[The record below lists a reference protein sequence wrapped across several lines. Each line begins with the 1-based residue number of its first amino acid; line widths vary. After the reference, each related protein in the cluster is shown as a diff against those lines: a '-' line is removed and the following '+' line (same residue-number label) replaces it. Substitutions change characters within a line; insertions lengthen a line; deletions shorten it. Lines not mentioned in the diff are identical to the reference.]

1 MRPAYL
7 ANVRWKITDEKLYP
21 CELLQVVSLQV
32 GVDRGRTMYENV
44 PTVSAMERQNVLQA
58 LERLQAKMSQREE
71 WTHSERLGV
80 LRDALQSP
88 LLGHIL
94 TLQHSIKQLKNQ
106 LNCMPPDTCS
116 EFSFSRKGQLIVS
129 ASRPSSLSTSGPS
142 SVLSSVGSPSPDQ
155 FQRWLQTA
163 AKGRLTERVSLTKPL
178 SGGLGFSVV
187 GLRSEGT
194 SGHGVFI
201 RQVQPGSIAHRD
213 GRMQENDQILVIN
226 GTPLD
231 QSVSQQQ
238 AIALLQQPG
247 DRVDLVVARNPA
259 STSLLS
265 HAPLSPLPSG
275 PFIQP
280 EQWGH
285 VEEIELVNDG
295 SGLGFG
301 IVGGKATGVVVRTL
315 VPNSVADKDG
325 RLRTGDHI
333 LRIGDTPTQG
343 LASDQVVK
351 VLQGCGSHVR
361 MLISRDLSEQT
372 SSSLPP
378 PPPPAAG
385 PITALPPLPGAGPQ
399 RRLSKTPNLEGY
411 EIHEV
416 PVKKKDGQS
425 LGISIIGYNAL
436 TSEDAVGVFVKNVVP
451 GSAAEQSGN
460 IRVHDRIIELDGVS
474 LQGFTNQEVL
484 EVMKKTGQTV
494 QLTLVRKMT
503 SPRTSVERSLDKVQ
517 REPSRVSLKRSAEVK
532 SRASDLQRAP
542 SVAPLLEPT
551 ETLLRSSRTQLAR
564 AMPEA
569 SLSERE
575 LRAKWEEA
583 LGPQY
588 DVLVVELDPVIEDDA
603 ELQKYSK
610 LLPIHTMR
618 LGVELD
624 SFDGH
629 HYISSV
635 APEGPVAK
643 HGLLRPEDELLEV
656 NGVQL
661 YGRSRREA
669 VAFLREVP
677 PPFTLVCCRH
687 LTEEDSEY
695 RPDTEDEWRSQSPA
709 PSISEIEAKLSC
721 LLAGQAFRQYS
732 GGEQDQDPIPLKE
745 MSDEESPPSYSS
757 HQEEQES
764 EEEGELALW
773 SPDVQLLQL
782 EKGDKGLGFS
792 ILDYQDPLDI
802 ARSVIVIRSLVP
814 GGVADRHGGL
824 LPGDQLVFVND
835 ASLDRSTLTQAVE
848 VLKAA
853 PPGTVYLGIR
863 KPLVVEGTPERIH
876 GGLGLQRT
884 EGQTVEQED
893 RAYISPSPQAIT
905 NVMEFG
911 PEEDEPELILDGG
924 FPRYASPL
932 HPASVLNPS
941 LTHGSFIPTP
951 TPILTP
957 SPLPLAEEREMA
969 VDEEVEE
976 EELVEVREGQMV
988 DPYPR
993 KAPPS
998 WEEWQR
1004 ERGPVH
1010 SDLSQSGAQEQV
1022 EMQKGRGT
1030 EENMP
1035 HPELQS
1041 LAMVEPLSETQS
1053 VHSWVETGESEA
1065 DSNSRNGG
1073 SELTLTDTDTDSVR
1087 LVDTERRKRRGRGR
1101 GTMDGGHGDLP
1112 AREEGEGQETP
1123 AFSHWGPSRRVEVWQ
1138 EDGESLG
1145 ISIVGGHSV
1154 IKRLKN
1160 GEELKGIFIKQV
1172 LPESPAGRTG
1182 ALKTGDKILQVSGVD
1197 LQNAS
1202 HEDAVLAIKAAPSPV
1217 VFIVQSLSTTPRPV
1231 SLTETSYTK
1240 HKASRKRMPKAAVI
1254 GPPVPTR
1261 LPPPYHPHGQQ
1272 TEEQDEELEEA
1283 KERIRLRY
1291 GELQGEL
1298 LCVELDKERQGLGLS
1313 LAGNRDRSCL
1323 SIFVVGISPGGAAAK
1338 DGRIRVGDE
1347 LLEIN
1352 NQILYGRSHLN
1363 ASAIIKSS
1371 PSKVKIILIRN
1382 EDAINQ
1388 MAVPPFPNPPAVFPS
1403 TEANTPPAPP
1413 IPSLALAATEKPQ
1426 PPESLALSR
1435 GPLEVSSSMDKP
1447 PTPEQLVVGF
1457 TGNSAAEPVSADAS
1471 LNSFNRE
1478 GDEATL
1484 KKLKASDQAVESSQT
1499 VPLLA
1504 FKAPLEQTI
1513 NLSKIMLSS
1522 SKLPVVS
1529 SVDGGLVSPPA
1540 TSLPPSLT
1548 SPDFEYCSKDPATC
1562 PIVPGQEVVIEIAK
1576 GRSGL
1581 GLSIVGGKDT
1591 QLDAIVIHE
1600 VYEEGAAARDGRL
1613 WAGDQILEVNGV
1625 DLRSAAHEDAI
1636 AALRQTPAKVCL
1648 KVLRDEAQYRDEENL
1663 DVFPVE
1669 LQKKAG
1675 RGLGLSIVGK
1685 RNGTGV
1691 FISDVVKGGAAELD
1705 GRLMQG
1711 DQILSV
1717 NGEDMRQSSQETVA
1731 ALLKCA
1737 RGLVLLELGRLK
1749 AASWISSRRTSQGS
1763 QMSHVSSSST
1773 VIMPRPPLNS
1783 TPSTSQLIRTNR
1795 RSATDT
1801 VTTSTCAVADSGI
1814 RTVEITRGPSDALG
1828 VSIAGGRG
1836 SPLGDIPIFV
1846 AMIQANGVA
1855 AKTHKLKVGDR
1866 IVSINNQS
1874 LDGLSHGDVVTLL
1887 KNAYGSI
1894 ILQVIADT
1902 NISAIASQVESMS
1915 TSTSL
1920 PNTPDTQPE
1929 QSQTPKSK
1937 SICLEKGSDGLG
1949 FSIVGG
1955 FGSPHGD
1962 LPIYIKTVFSK
1973 GAAAVDGRLKR
1984 GDQILSVNG
1993 ESLEGATHELAVA
2006 ILKRQK
2012 GAVNLE
2018 VLC

>member
-1 MRPAYL
+1 
-7 ANVRWKITDEKLYP
+7 
-21 CELLQVVSLQV
+21 
-32 GVDRGRTMYENV
+32 MYENV
-44 PTVSAMERQNVLQA
+44 PTVSTVERQKVLQA
-58 LERLQAKMSQREE
+58 LERLQAKMAQREE

-94 TLQHSIKQLKNQ
+94 TLQHSIKQLKDQ

-129 ASRPSSLSTSGPS
+129 ASRPTSSLGTSGPGSARS
-142 SVLSSVGSPSPDQ
+142 SVVPSSPDQ
-155 FQRWLQTA
+155 LQRWLHTV
-163 AKGRLTERVSLTKPL
+163 AKGRLTEQISLSKPL

-187 GLRSEGT
+187 GLRTEGT
-194 SGHGVFI
+194 TGHGVFI
-201 RQVQPGSIAHRD
+201 RQVQPGSIAHRWD

-247 DRVDLVVARNPA
+247 DRVDLVVARDPA
-259 STSLLS
+259 T
-265 HAPLSPLPSG
+265 
-275 PFIQP
+275 

-333 LRIGDTPTQG
+333 LRIGETPTRG

-351 VLQGCGSHVR
+351 VLQACGSRVC
-361 MLISRDLSEQT
+361 MLIARDPSGQPST
-372 SSSLPP
+372 SP

-385 PITALPPLPGAGPQ
+385 PVSALPPLPGGGPQ
-399 RRLSKTPNLEGY
+399 RRVSKTPNLEGY

-416 PVKKKDGQS
+416 PLRKKDGQS

-451 GSAAEQSGN
+451 GSAADQSGN
-460 IRVHDRIIELDGVS
+460 IWVHDRIIALDGVS

-494 QLTLVRKMT
+494 QLTLVRKMA
-503 SPRTSVERSLDKVQ
+503 SPRPSVERSLDKVQ

-532 SRASDLQRAP
+532 ARSSDLQRAP
-542 SVAPLLEPT
+542 T
-551 ETLLRSSRTQLAR
+551 KQ
-564 AMPEA
+564 EA
-569 SLSERE
+569 SLLEME
-575 LRAKWEEA
+575 LRAKWEQA

-687 LTEEDSEY
+687 LTEDGSDY
-695 RPDTEDEWRSQSPA
+695 QPGPEDEWRSASPA
-709 PSISEIEAKLSC
+709 TSISEVRTCE
-721 LLAGQAFRQYS
+721 
-732 GGEQDQDPIPLKE
+732 EE
-745 MSDEESPPSYSS
+745 EES
-757 HQEEQES
+757 EEKDED

-773 SPDVQLLQL
+773 SPDIQVL
-782 EKGDKGLGFS
+782 ELDKGERGLGFS
-792 ILDYQDPLDI
+792 ILDYQDPLDV

-814 GGVADRHGGL
+814 GGVAERQGGL
-824 LPGDQLVFVND
+824 LPGDQLLFVND
-835 ASLDRSTLTQAVE
+835 TYLDRCTLAQAVE

-853 PPGTVYLGIR
+853 PSGTVYLGIR
-863 KPLVVEGTPERIH
+863 KPLVVCP
-876 GGLGLQRT
+876 
-884 EGQTVEQED
+884 VE
-893 RAYISPSPQAIT
+893 
-905 NVMEFG
+905 
-911 PEEDEPELILDGG
+911 
-924 FPRYASPL
+924 AS
-932 HPASVLNPS
+932 LN
-941 LTHGSFIPTP
+941 PTP
-951 TPILTP
+951 TPPLNP
-957 SPLPLAEEREMA
+957 SPTPLSEEREMA
-969 VDEEVEE
+969 VDEEE
-976 EELVEVREGQMV
+976 EELVELREGQTIEHH
-988 DPYPR
+988 PR

-998 WEEWQR
+998 WGEWQG
-1004 ERGPVH
+1004 ERGSVYPVEVPE
-1010 SDLSQSGAQEQV
+1010 G
-1022 EMQKGRGT
+1022 GGT
-1030 EENMP
+1030 EEAVSN
-1035 HPELQS
+1035 PELRARALVQQ
-1041 LAMVEPLSETQS
+1041 LSVTQS
-1053 VHSWVETGESEA
+1053 VDSWVETAESEA

-1073 SELTLTDTDTDSVR
+1073 SELTLTDTDTESVT
-1087 LVDTERRKRRGRGR
+1087 LSLLLSCYLCGLSA
-1101 GTMDGGHGDLP
+1101 LP
-1112 AREEGEGQETP
+1112 EREEGEGEETP
-1123 AFSHWGPSRRVEVWQ
+1123 AYSHWGPPRRVEVWQ
-1138 EDGESLG
+1138 EEDEALG
-1145 ISIVGGHSV
+1145 ISIVGGRSV

-1172 LPESPAGRTG
+1172 TSSSSLPPSLTCLPRR
-1182 ALKTGDKILQVSGVD
+1182 VSGVD

-1202 HEDAVLAIKAAPSPV
+1202 HEEAVQAIKAAPSPV
-1217 VFIVQSLSTTPRPV
+1217 VFIVQSLSATPRVKCVCSHP
-1231 SLTETSYTK
+1231 LQ
-1240 HKASRKRMPKAAVI
+1240 KAATI
-1254 GPPVPTR
+1254 GVAGAPVR
-1261 LPPPYHPHGQQ
+1261 LPPPYHPPSQLS
-1272 TEEQDEELEEA
+1272 EDQDEELE
-1283 KERIRLRY
+1283 ERIRLRY
-1291 GELQGEL
+1291 GDLQGEL

-1352 NQILYGRSHLN
+1352 NQVLYGRSHLN
-1363 ASAIIKSS
+1363 ASAIIKSA
-1371 PSKVKIILIRN
+1371 PSKVKITLIRN

-1388 MAVPPFPNPPAVFPS
+1388 MAVPPFPNPPAVLSS
-1403 TEANTPPAPP
+1403 TEVSPIFSRVLSLTHTH
-1413 IPSLALAATEKPQ
+1413 IPSSSHTQLQKQLIITLAELTLSCKCLHTSRLCFCL
-1426 PPESLALSR
+1426 ESMTTNQAKTVLS
-1435 GPLEVSSSMDKP
+1435 
-1447 PTPEQLVVGF
+1447 
-1457 TGNSAAEPVSADAS
+1457 
-1471 LNSFNRE
+1471 
-1478 GDEATL
+1478 
-1484 KKLKASDQAVESSQT
+1484 
-1499 VPLLA
+1499 
-1504 FKAPLEQTI
+1504 
-1513 NLSKIMLSS
+1513 SS
-1522 SKLPVVS
+1522 SKLPLVS
-1529 SVDGGLVSPPA
+1529 SVDGGLVSPSAP
-1540 TSLPPSLT
+1540 SLPSSTT

-1636 AALRQTPAKVCL
+1636 TALRQTPAKVCL
-1648 KVLRDEAQYRDEENL
+1648 TVLRDEAQYRDEENL

-1717 NGEDMRQSSQETVA
+1717 NGEDMRQASQETVA
-1731 ALLKCA
+1731 AILKM
-1737 RGLVLLELGRLK
+1737 
-1749 AASWISSRRTSQGS
+1749 SQ
-1763 QMSHVSSSST
+1763 VSTSST
-1773 VIMPRPPLNS
+1773 VVMPRPPLNS
-1783 TPSTSQLIRTNR
+1783 TPSTSQLINNWKPTTETMTSSK
-1795 RSATDT
+1795 SAGRHGF
-1801 VTTSTCAVADSGI
+1801 VCWQ
-1814 RTVEITRGPSDALG
+1814 GPTDALG
-1828 VSIAGGRG
+1828 ISIAGGRG
-1836 SPLGDIPIFV
+1836 SPLGDIPIFI

-1855 AKTHKLKVGDR
+1855 AKTHRLKVGDR
-1866 IVSINNQS
+1866 IVNINGQS
-1874 LDGLSHGDVVTLL
+1874 LDDLSHGDVVTML

-1894 ILQVIADT
+1894 LLRVIADT

-1915 TSTSL
+1915 TGTNLLSN
-1920 PNTPDTQPE
+1920 PETQLGEP
-1929 QSQTPKSK
+1929 QTPKPK

-2012 GAVNLE
+2012 GAVTLE
-2018 VLC
+2018 VIS

>member
-1 MRPAYL
+1 
-7 ANVRWKITDEKLYP
+7 
-21 CELLQVVSLQV
+21 
-32 GVDRGRTMYENV
+32 MYENV
-44 PTVSAMERQNVLQA
+44 PTVSTVERQQVLQA
-58 LERLQAKMSQREE
+58 LERLQAKMAQREE

-94 TLQHSIKQLKNQ
+94 TLQHSIKQLKDQ

-129 ASRPSSLSTSGPS
+129 ASRPASSLCTSGPG
-142 SVLSSVGSPSPDQ
+142 SVLSNGSALSSVGLRSPDQ
-155 FQRWLQTA
+155 LQRWLRTA
-163 AKGRLTERVSLTKPL
+163 AKGRPTEHISLPKPL
-178 SGGLGFSVV
+178 SGSLGFSVV
-187 GLRSEGT
+187 GLRPEGT
-194 SGHGVFI
+194 GGHGVFI

-213 GRMQENDQILVIN
+213 GRMLENDQILVIN

-231 QSVSQQQ
+231 QSVTQQQ
-238 AIALLQQPG
+238 AITLLQQPG
-247 DRVDLVVARNPA
+247 DRVELVVARNP
-259 STSLLS
+259 STATQHTPLL
-265 HAPLSPLPSG
+265 PPG
-275 PFIQP
+275 PIIQN

-333 LRIGDTPTQG
+333 LRIGETPTWG

-351 VLQGCGSHVR
+351 VLQGCGSRVR
-361 MLISRDLSEQT
+361 MLIARDPSGQPST
-372 SSSLPP
+372 SLPP
-378 PPPPAAG
+378 PPPPAAS
-385 PITALPPLPGAGPQ
+385 PVSALPPLPAVGPQ
-399 RRLSKTPNLEGY
+399 RRLSRTPNLEGY

-416 PVKKKDGQS
+416 PLMKEEGQS
-425 LGISIIGYNAL
+425 LGISIIGYNAF
-436 TSEDAVGVFVKNVVP
+436 TSEDALGVFVKNVVP

-460 IRVHDRIIELDGVS
+460 IRIHDRIIAVRPMDGVS

-484 EVMKKTGQTV
+484 GVMKQTGQMV
-494 QLTLVRKMT
+494 HLTLARKMA
-503 SPRTSVERSLDKVQ
+503 SPRPSLERSLDKVQ
-517 REPSRVSLKRSAEVK
+517 REPSRVSLKRSAEIK
-532 SRASDLQRAP
+532 ARSSDLQRASSVAS
-542 SVAPLLEPT
+542 SVAPLPEPT
-551 ETLLRSSRTQLAR
+551 ETLLMSTSRTQLAS
-564 AMPEA
+564 AMEGV
-569 SLSERE
+569 SLSELE
-575 LRAKWEEA
+575 LRAKWEQA
-583 LGPQY
+583 LGPEY

-629 HYISSV
+629 HYVSSV

-661 YGRSRREA
+661 YGKSRREA

-687 LTEEDSEY
+687 LTEDDSDYQPDRQDEWHSPSPAASLSELETKLSSVLISQAYLRDNDSE
-695 RPDTEDEWRSQSPA
+695 QPA
-709 PSISEIEAKLSC
+709 DHVTLQEV
-721 LLAGQAFRQYS
+721 
-732 GGEQDQDPIPLKE
+732 
-745 MSDEESPPSYSS
+745 SDEEPEEPAPTYPS
-757 HQEEQES
+757 HQEEMQQGRRGE
-764 EEEGELALW
+764 EEEDEEGELALW
-773 SPDVQLLQL
+773 SPDIQLLEL
-782 EKGDKGLGFS
+782 EKGERGLGFS
-792 ILDYQDPLDI
+792 ILDYQDPLDV

-814 GGVADRHGGL
+814 GGVAEFHGGV

-835 ASLDRSTLTQAVE
+835 TYLDTCTLPQAVE

-853 PPGTVYLGIR
+853 PSGTVYLGIC
-863 KPLVVEGTPERIH
+863 KPLVMEGAEERGH
-876 GGLGLQRT
+876 GDLALRGT
-884 EGQTVEQED
+884 EGLSTGREESVSLLFTHSLLPVSKGFADGSILPED
-893 RAYISPSPQAIT
+893 LGQ
-905 NVMEFG
+905 
-911 PEEDEPELILDGG
+911 EEDEPELILDGS
-924 FPRYASPL
+924 FPRYTSPL
-932 HPASVLNPS
+932 TPALTLNPTPTLTTRS
-941 LTHGSFIPTP
+941 LNPTP
-951 TPILTP
+951 TPTLTP
-957 SPLPLAEEREMA
+957 SPNGEEREMA
-969 VDEEVEE
+969 VDDDDEE
-976 EELVEVREGQMV
+976 EDGVEDREGQVV
-988 DPYPR
+988 DPYSR
-993 KAPPS
+993 KPPPS
-998 WEEWQR
+998 WGEWAR
-1004 ERGPVH
+1004 DNGGPVPPASVH
-1010 SDLSQSGAQEQV
+1010 SGAQEKV
-1022 EMQKGRGT
+1022 EEMS
-1030 EENMP
+1030 NP
-1035 HPELQS
+1035 DLQPRALLDQLS
-1041 LAMVEPLSETQS
+1041 LGQS
-1053 VHSWVETGESEA
+1053 VDSWVETGGDSEA
-1065 DSNSRNGG
+1065 DSDSRNGG

-1087 LVDTERRKRRGRGR
+1087 LVDTERRKRRGQGGGGR
-1101 GTMDGGHGDLP
+1101 HSDLP
-1112 AREEGEGQETP
+1112 EREEGEGEETP
-1123 AFSHWGPSRRVEVWQ
+1123 AFSHWGPPRRVEVWQ
-1138 EDGESLG
+1138 EEGESLG

-1172 LPESPAGRTG
+1172 LPESPAGRTCV
-1182 ALKTGDKILQVSGVD
+1182 LKTGDKILQVSGVD

-1202 HEDAVLAIKAAPSPV
+1202 HEDAVQAIKAAPSPV
-1217 VFIVQSLSTTPRPV
+1217 VFIVQSLTATPRPV
-1231 SLTETSYTK
+1231 SLTAPSYNK
-1240 HKASRKRMPKAAVI
+1240 HKAKRRVMPNAAV
-1254 GPPVPTR
+1254 GGAPPPMR
-1261 LPPPYHPHGQQ
+1261 LPPPYRPPSQL

-1291 GELQGEL
+1291 GELCGEL
-1298 LCVELDKERQGLGLS
+1298 LCVELDKERHGLGLS

-1323 SIFVVGISPGGAAAK
+1323 SIFVVGISPGGPAAK
-1338 DGRIRVGDE
+1338 NGNIRVGDE

-1352 NQILYGRSHLN
+1352 NQVLYGRSHLN
-1363 ASAIIKSS
+1363 ASAIIKSAS
-1371 PSKVKIILIRN
+1371 SKVKIILIRN

-1388 MAVPPFPNPPAVFPS
+1388 MAVPPFPTPPSVHSS
-1403 TEANTPPAPP
+1403 TEAPPPTPPAAAAV
-1413 IPSLALAATEKPQ
+1413 SALAPTEKPQ
-1426 PPESLALSR
+1426 PPESLVLCR
-1435 GPLEVSSSMDKP
+1435 GPLEASISISKGQSSVVSSGSTATELISREVTLK
-1447 PTPEQLVVGF
+1447 
-1457 TGNSAAEPVSADAS
+1457 S
-1471 LNSFNRE
+1471 LRE
-1478 GDEATL
+1478 GETAS
-1484 KKLKASDQAVESSQT
+1484 KKLKASEKGAESSESMP
-1499 VPLLA
+1499 VPDA
-1504 FKAPLEQTI
+1504 KALLEQTA
-1513 NLSKIMLSS
+1513 NLSKVSQSS
-1522 SKLPVVS
+1522 SKVPMVS
-1529 SVDGGLVSPPA
+1529 AVDGGLVSPPA
-1540 TSLPPSLT
+1540 ASCTG
-1548 SPDFEYCSKDPATC
+1548 PDFEYCSKDPATC
-1562 PIVPGQEVVIEIAK
+1562 PIVPGQEIVIEIAK

-1613 WAGDQILEVNGV
+1613 WAGDQILEVNGM

-1636 AALRQTPAKVCL
+1636 TALRQTPAKVRL
-1648 KVLRDEAQYRDEENL
+1648 TVLRDEAQYRDEENL
-1663 DVFPVE
+1663 DVFSVE

-1717 NGEDMRQSSQETVA
+1717 DGDDMRQASQETVA
-1731 ALLKCA
+1731 AILK
-1737 RGLVLLELGRLK
+1737 
-1749 AASWISSRRTSQGS
+1749 
-1763 QMSHVSSSST
+1763 MSHVIANST
-1773 VIMPRPPLNS
+1773 IATPHPPLNS
-1783 TPSTSQLIRTNR
+1783 TPSTSQLLNNARKPMTESMTSSK
-1795 RSATDT
+1795 SAGAEMG
-1801 VTTSTCAVADSGI
+1801 V
-1814 RTVEITRGPSDALG
+1814 RTVEITRGPTDALG
-1828 VSIAGGRG
+1828 ISIAGGKG

-1855 AKTHKLKVGDR
+1855 AKTHRLKVGDR
-1866 IVSINNQS
+1866 IVSINAQS
-1874 LDGLSHGDVVTLL
+1874 LDGLSHGDVVTML

-1920 PNTPDTQPE
+1920 PNSPDTQPGE
-1929 QSQTPKSK
+1929 PEAPKPKNIS
-1937 SICLEKGSDGLG
+1937 LEKGSDGLG

-2006 ILKRQK
+2006 ILKRQR
-2012 GAVNLE
+2012 GAVTLE
-2018 VLC
+2018 VLS

>member
-1 MRPAYL
+1 
-7 ANVRWKITDEKLYP
+7 
-21 CELLQVVSLQV
+21 
-32 GVDRGRTMYENV
+32 MYENV
-44 PTVSAMERQNVLQA
+44 PTVSTVERQKVLQA
-58 LERLQAKMSQREE
+58 LERLQAKMAQREE

-94 TLQHSIKQLKNQ
+94 TLQHSIKQLKDQ

-129 ASRPSSLSTSGPS
+129 ASRPTSSLGTSGPGSARS
-142 SVLSSVGSPSPDQ
+142 SVVPSSPDQ
-155 FQRWLQTA
+155 LQRWLHTV
-163 AKGRLTERVSLTKPL
+163 AKGRLTEQISLSKPL

-187 GLRSEGT
+187 GLRTEGT
-194 SGHGVFI
+194 TGHGVFI

-247 DRVDLVVARNPA
+247 DRVDLVVARDPA
-259 STSLLS
+259 TAT
-265 HAPLSPLPSG
+265 HRAHTPPPLPPVG
-275 PFIQP
+275 PNIP
-280 EQWGH
+280 TEQWGH

-333 LRIGDTPTQG
+333 LRIGETPTRG

-351 VLQGCGSHVR
+351 VLQACGSRVC
-361 MLISRDLSEQT
+361 MLIARDPSGQPST
-372 SSSLPP
+372 SP

-385 PITALPPLPGAGPQ
+385 PVSALPPLPGGGPQ
-399 RRLSKTPNLEGY
+399 RRVSKTPNLEGY

-416 PVKKKDGQS
+416 PLRKKDGQS

-451 GSAAEQSGN
+451 GSAADQSGN
-460 IRVHDRIIELDGVS
+460 IWVHDRIIALDGVS

-494 QLTLVRKMT
+494 QLTLVRKMA
-503 SPRTSVERSLDKVQ
+503 SPRPSVERSLDKVQ

-532 SRASDLQRAP
+532 ARSSDLQRAP
-542 SVAPLLEPT
+542 SVAHLPEHT
-551 ETLLRSSRTQLAR
+551 ETLLMSSRTQPAR
-564 AMPEA
+564 AKQEA
-569 SLSERE
+569 SLLEME
-575 LRAKWEEA
+575 LRAKWEQA

-687 LTEEDSEY
+687 LTEDGSDY
-695 RPDTEDEWRSQSPA
+695 QPGPEDEWRSASPA
-709 PSISEIEAKLSC
+709 TSISEIEAKLSS
-721 LLAGQAFRQYS
+721 LLTSQAYLQDS
-732 GGEQDQDPIPLKE
+732 GREPPQDQITLKQVTE
-745 MSDEESPPSYSS
+745 DVPEEPPPSYSS
-757 HQEEQES
+757 HQEEEEEES
-764 EEEGELALW
+764 EEKDEDEEEGELALW
-773 SPDVQLLQL
+773 SPDIQVL
-782 EKGDKGLGFS
+782 ELDKGERGLGFS
-792 ILDYQDPLDI
+792 ILDYQDPLDV

-814 GGVADRHGGL
+814 GGVAERQGGL
-824 LPGDQLVFVND
+824 LPGDQLLFVND
-835 ASLDRSTLTQAVE
+835 TYLDRCTLAQAVE

-853 PPGTVYLGIR
+853 PSGTVYLGIR
-863 KPLVVEGTPERIH
+863 KPLVVEGTEEKAH
-876 GGLGLQRT
+876 GALRLQRT
-884 EGQTVEQED
+884 EAQSDDHEDFGQ
-893 RAYISPSPQAIT
+893 
-905 NVMEFG
+905 
-911 PEEDEPELILDGG
+911 EEDEPELILDGG
-924 FPRYASPL
+924 FPRYASP
-932 HPASVLNPS
+932 PNPS
-941 LTHGSFIPTP
+941 LILAPTSSLTHRSLNPTP
-951 TPILTP
+951 TPPLNP
-957 SPLPLAEEREMA
+957 SPTPLSEEREMA
-969 VDEEVEE
+969 VDEEE
-976 EELVEVREGQMV
+976 EELVELREGQTIEHH
-988 DPYPR
+988 PR

-998 WEEWQR
+998 WGEWQG
-1004 ERGPVH
+1004 ERGSVYPA
-1010 SDLSQSGAQEQV
+1010 SSQSGVHV
-1022 EMQKGRGT
+1022 EVEVPEGGGT
-1030 EENMP
+1030 EEAVSN
-1035 HPELQS
+1035 PELRARALVQQ
-1041 LAMVEPLSETQS
+1041 LSVTQS
-1053 VHSWVETGESEA
+1053 VDSWVETAESEA

-1087 LVDTERRKRRGRGR
+1087 LVDTERRKRRSKGRAGRG
-1101 GTMDGGHGDLP
+1101 GGHGALP
-1112 AREEGEGQETP
+1112 EREEGEGEETP
-1123 AFSHWGPSRRVEVWQ
+1123 AYSHWGPPRRVEVWQ
-1138 EDGESLG
+1138 EEDEALG
-1145 ISIVGGHSV
+1145 ISIVGGRSV

-1172 LPESPAGRTG
+1172 LLESPAGRTR

-1202 HEDAVLAIKAAPSPV
+1202 HEEAVQAIKAAPSPV
-1217 VFIVQSLSTTPRPV
+1217 VFIVQSLSATPRPV
-1231 SLTETSYTK
+1231 SLTAPSYSR
-1240 HKASRKRMPKAAVI
+1240 HKANRRHMSKAATI
-1254 GPPVPTR
+1254 GVAGAPVR
-1261 LPPPYHPHGQQ
+1261 LPPPYHPPSQLS
-1272 TEEQDEELEEA
+1272 EDQDEELEEA

-1291 GELQGEL
+1291 GDLQGEL

-1352 NQILYGRSHLN
+1352 NQVLYGRSHLN
-1363 ASAIIKSS
+1363 ASAIIKSA
-1371 PSKVKIILIRN
+1371 PSKVKITLIRN

-1388 MAVPPFPNPPAVFPS
+1388 MAVPPFPNPPAVLSS
-1403 TEANTPPAPP
+1403 TEPHPPPAAVVVSPAP
-1413 IPSLALAATEKPQ
+1413 AEKHQ
-1426 PPESLALSR
+1426 SPESLTLSR
-1435 GPLEVSSSMDKP
+1435 GPLEATISISKSHK
-1447 PTPEQLVVGF
+1447 PEQSRVGSTGSTASELV
-1457 TGNSAAEPVSADAS
+1457 TREAAPMNV
-1471 LNSFNRE
+1471 RE
-1478 GDEATL
+1478 GETTL
-1484 KKLKASDQAVESSQT
+1484 KKLKASDEGPSESSES

-1504 FKAPLEQTI
+1504 AKASLEQTT
-1513 NLSKIMLSS
+1513 NQAKTVLSSS
-1522 SKLPVVS
+1522 SKLPLVS
-1529 SVDGGLVSPPA
+1529 SVDGGLVSPSAP
-1540 TSLPPSLT
+1540 SLPSSTT

-1636 AALRQTPAKVCL
+1636 TALRQTPAKVCL
-1648 KVLRDEAQYRDEENL
+1648 TVLRDEAQYRDEENL

-1717 NGEDMRQSSQETVA
+1717 NGEDMRQASQETVA
-1731 ALLKCA
+1731 AILKCA
-1737 RGLVLLELGRLK
+1737 RGMVLLELGRLK
-1749 AASWISSRRTSQGS
+1749 AASWISSRHTSQGS
-1763 QMSHVSSSST
+1763 QMSQVSTSST
-1773 VIMPRPPLNS
+1773 VVMPRPPLNS
-1783 TPSTSQLIRTNR
+1783 TPSTSQLINNWKP
-1795 RSATDT
+1795 
-1801 VTTSTCAVADSGI
+1801 TTETMTSSKSAVADSGM
-1814 RTVEITRGPSDALG
+1814 RTVEITRGPTDALG
-1828 VSIAGGRG
+1828 ISIAGGRG
-1836 SPLGDIPIFV
+1836 SPLGDIPIFI

-1855 AKTHKLKVGDR
+1855 AKTHRLKVGDR
-1866 IVSINNQS
+1866 IVNINGQS
-1874 LDGLSHGDVVTLL
+1874 LDDLSHGDVVTML

-1894 ILQVIADT
+1894 LLRVIADT

-1915 TSTSL
+1915 TGTNLLSN
-1920 PNTPDTQPE
+1920 PETQLGEP
-1929 QSQTPKSK
+1929 QTPKPK

-2012 GAVNLE
+2012 GAVTLE
-2018 VLC
+2018 VIS

>member
-1 MRPAYL
+1 MLCARVPVLCVCAL
-7 ANVRWKITDEKLYP
+7 P
-21 CELLQVVSLQV
+21 VS
-32 GVDRGRTMYENV
+32 
-44 PTVSAMERQNVLQA
+44 TVERQKVLQA
-58 LERLQAKMSQREE
+58 LERLQAKMAQREE

-94 TLQHSIKQLKNQ
+94 TLQHSIKQLKDQ

-129 ASRPSSLSTSGPS
+129 ASRPTSSLGTSGPGSARS
-142 SVLSSVGSPSPDQ
+142 SVVPSSPDQ
-155 FQRWLQTA
+155 LQRWLHT
-163 AKGRLTERVSLTKPL
+163 GRLTEQISLSKPL

-187 GLRSEGT
+187 GLRTEGT
-194 SGHGVFI
+194 TGHGVFI

-247 DRVDLVVARNPA
+247 DRVDLVVARDPA
-259 STSLLS
+259 TATITMSSLFS
-265 HAPLSPLPSG
+265 SPWTD
-275 PFIQP
+275 Q

-333 LRIGDTPTQG
+333 LRIGETPTRG

-351 VLQGCGSHVR
+351 VLQACGSRVC
-361 MLISRDLSEQT
+361 MLIARDPSGQPST
-372 SSSLPP
+372 SP

-385 PITALPPLPGAGPQ
+385 PV
-399 RRLSKTPNLEGY
+399 S
-411 EIHEV
+411 
-416 PVKKKDGQS
+416 
-425 LGISIIGYNAL
+425 
-436 TSEDAVGVFVKNVVP
+436 NVVP
-451 GSAAEQSGN
+451 GSAADQSGN
-460 IRVHDRIIELDGVS
+460 IWVHDRIIALDGVS

-494 QLTLVRKMT
+494 QLTLVRKMA
-503 SPRTSVERSLDKVQ
+503 SPRPSVERSLDKGVH
-517 REPSRVSLKRSAEVK
+517 
-532 SRASDLQRAP
+532 
-542 SVAPLLEPT
+542 LE
-551 ETLLRSSRTQLAR
+551 
-564 AMPEA
+564 
-569 SLSERE
+569 
-575 LRAKWEEA
+575 
-583 LGPQY
+583 
-588 DVLVVELDPVIEDDA
+588 DVLFELDPVIEDDA

-687 LTEEDSEY
+687 LTEDGSDY
-695 RPDTEDEWRSQSPA
+695 QPGPEDEWRS
-709 PSISEIEAKLSC
+709 SEEK
-721 LLAGQAFRQYS
+721 
-732 GGEQDQDPIPLKE
+732 
-745 MSDEESPPSYSS
+745 DED
-757 HQEEQES
+757 

-773 SPDVQLLQL
+773 SPDIQVL
-782 EKGDKGLGFS
+782 ELDKGERGLGFS
-792 ILDYQDPLDI
+792 ILDYQDPLDV

-814 GGVADRHGGL
+814 GGVAERQGGL
-824 LPGDQLVFVND
+824 LPGDQLLFVND
-835 ASLDRSTLTQAVE
+835 TYLDRCTLAQAVE

-853 PPGTVYLGIR
+853 PSGTVYLGIR
-863 KPLVVEGTPERIH
+863 KPLVVWDPSGHYLLCVGVPSMIRKLLCIPSCPRQHGLKHFQDSTACYLCGLSALPE
-876 GGLGLQRT
+876 
-884 EGQTVEQED
+884 
-893 RAYISPSPQAIT
+893 
-905 NVMEFG
+905 
-911 PEEDEPELILDGG
+911 
-924 FPRYASPL
+924 
-932 HPASVLNPS
+932 
-941 LTHGSFIPTP
+941 
-951 TPILTP
+951 
-957 SPLPLAEEREMA
+957 
-969 VDEEVEE
+969 
-976 EELVEVREGQMV
+976 
-988 DPYPR
+988 
-993 KAPPS
+993 
-998 WEEWQR
+998 
-1004 ERGPVH
+1004 
-1010 SDLSQSGAQEQV
+1010 
-1022 EMQKGRGT
+1022 
-1030 EENMP
+1030 
-1035 HPELQS
+1035 
-1041 LAMVEPLSETQS
+1041 
-1053 VHSWVETGESEA
+1053 
-1065 DSNSRNGG
+1065 
-1073 SELTLTDTDTDSVR
+1073 
-1087 LVDTERRKRRGRGR
+1087 
-1101 GTMDGGHGDLP
+1101 
-1112 AREEGEGQETP
+1112 REEGEGEETP
-1123 AFSHWGPSRRVEVWQ
+1123 AYSHWGPPRRVEVWQ
-1138 EDGESLG
+1138 EEDEALG
-1145 ISIVGGHSV
+1145 ISIVGGRSV

-1172 LPESPAGRTG
+1172 LLESPAGRTR

-1202 HEDAVLAIKAAPSPV
+1202 HEEAVQAIKAAPSPV
-1217 VFIVQSLSTTPRPV
+1217 VFIVQSLSATPRV
-1231 SLTETSYTK
+1231 NTHTHTQ
-1240 HKASRKRMPKAAVI
+1240 PKAATI
-1254 GPPVPTR
+1254 GVAGAPVR
-1261 LPPPYHPHGQQ
+1261 LPPPYHPPSQLS
-1272 TEEQDEELEEA
+1272 EDQDEELEEA

-1291 GELQGEL
+1291 GDLQGEL

-1352 NQILYGRSHLN
+1352 NQVLYGRSHLN
-1363 ASAIIKSS
+1363 ASAIIKSA
-1371 PSKVKIILIRN
+1371 PSKVKITLIRN

-1388 MAVPPFPNPPAVFPS
+1388 MAVPPFPNPPAVLSS
-1403 TEANTPPAPP
+1403 TEVSPIFSRVLSLTHTH
-1413 IPSLALAATEKPQ
+1413 IPSSSHTQLQKQLIITLAELTL
-1426 PPESLALSR
+1426 SWLVIIALSLVCVVPP
-1435 GPLEVSSSMDKP
+1435 PL
-1447 PTPEQLVVGF
+1447 
-1457 TGNSAAEPVSADAS
+1457 
-1471 LNSFNRE
+1471 
-1478 GDEATL
+1478 
-1484 KKLKASDQAVESSQT
+1484 
-1499 VPLLA
+1499 
-1504 FKAPLEQTI
+1504 I
-1513 NLSKIMLSS
+1513 
-1522 SKLPVVS
+1522 
-1529 SVDGGLVSPPA
+1529 
-1540 TSLPPSLT
+1540 
-1548 SPDFEYCSKDPATC
+1548 DPATC

-1636 AALRQTPAKVCL
+1636 TALRQTPAKVCL
-1648 KVLRDEAQYRDEENL
+1648 TVLRDEAQYRDEENL

-1717 NGEDMRQSSQETVA
+1717 NGEDMRQASQETVA
-1731 ALLKCA
+1731 AILKCA
-1737 RGLVLLELGRLK
+1737 RGMVLLELGRLK
-1749 AASWISSRRTSQGS
+1749 AASWISSRHTSQGS
-1763 QMSHVSSSST
+1763 QVCVWPLSSPLPGACMQKSS
-1773 VIMPRPPLNS
+1773 
-1783 TPSTSQLIRTNR
+1783 
-1795 RSATDT
+1795 D
-1801 VTTSTCAVADSGI
+1801 
-1814 RTVEITRGPSDALG
+1814 GPTDALG
-1828 VSIAGGRG
+1828 ISIAGGRG
-1836 SPLGDIPIFV
+1836 SPLGDIPIFI

-1855 AKTHKLKVGDR
+1855 AKTHRLKVGDR
-1866 IVSINNQS
+1866 IVNINGQS
-1874 LDGLSHGDVVTLL
+1874 LDDLSHGDVVTML

-1894 ILQVIADT
+1894 LLRVIADT

-1915 TSTSL
+1915 TGTNLLS
-1920 PNTPDTQPE
+1920 NPE
-1929 QSQTPKSK
+1929 TQTPKPK

-2012 GAVNLE
+2012 GAVTLE
-2018 VLC
+2018 VIS